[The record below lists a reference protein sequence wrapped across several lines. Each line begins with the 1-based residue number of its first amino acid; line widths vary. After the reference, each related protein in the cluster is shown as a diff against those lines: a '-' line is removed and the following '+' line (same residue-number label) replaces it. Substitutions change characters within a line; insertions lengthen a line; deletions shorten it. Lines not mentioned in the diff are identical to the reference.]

1 MSAQAETLTQRV
13 GDHLTT
19 RRSTAV
25 PAVPTGVIPHFRRLF
40 QHYASIGGLRGLWHE
55 VQGLGTHVA
64 LYPLGLI
71 GAPVRPRETSAGD
84 DVYETPI
91 VQVHGYFHNR
101 SGFFFMSR
109 ELRAQGF
116 RWIHGMNYNPLRSGV
131 PELAEWF
138 GKHVEDVMRISGAP
152 RVHLVGHSLGGVIAR
167 WYIQELGGEK
177 HVDTCV
183 TIGTPHHGTVAAYL
197 GIGPAARDMRPGS
210 DVIERL
216 ERGFAKSKVSYVNFY
231 SDLDFLIIPAASALL
246 PERRNVHQDIIE
258 DLGHTSL
265 LVSEKLIEQVTEHL
279 IAAERGGRLAE
290 VRHLPK
296 RA

>member
-1 MSAQAETLTQRV
+1 MTNRQQLTARI
-13 GDHLTT
+13 D
-19 RRSTAV
+19 A
-25 PAVPTGVIPHFRRLF
+25 TGVTPHFRRLLRR
-40 QHYASIGGLRGLWHE
+40 YASAGGVRGIWHE
-55 VQGLGTHVA
+55 VQGLGTHLA
-64 LYPLGLI
+64 LYPLGFV
-71 GAPVRPRETSAGD
+71 GAPLRPRELGNGH

-138 GKHVEDVMRISGAP
+138 GKHVEDVMRISGAK
-152 RVHLVGHSLGGVIAR
+152 RVHLVGHSLGGVVAR

-177 HVDTCV
+177 HVDHCV
-183 TIGTPHHGTVAAYL
+183 TIGTPHHGTMAAYL

-210 DVIERL
+210 EVVERL
-216 ERGFAKSKVSYVNFY
+216 ENGFARSNVMYVNLY
-231 SDLDFLIIPAASALL
+231 SDLDFLIIPASSALL
-246 PERRNVHQDIIE
+246 PEQRNVHQDLIE

-265 LVSEKLIEQVTEHL
+265 LVSEKLVEQVAGHL
-279 IAAERGGRLAE
+279 IAAERHGRLAD
-290 VRHLPK
+290 VRPLRK

>member
-1 MSAQAETLTQRV
+1 V
-13 GDHLTT
+13 
-19 RRSTAV
+19 
-25 PAVPTGVIPHFRRLF
+25 
-40 QHYASIGGLRGLWHE
+40 RGLWHE
-55 VQGLGTHVA
+55 VQGLGTHLA
-64 LYPLGLI
+64 LYPLGFV
-71 GAPVRPRETSAGD
+71 GAPLRPRELGNGKD
-84 DVYETPI
+84 IYETPI

-109 ELRAQGF
+109 ELRAEGF

-138 GKHVEDVMRISGAP
+138 SKHVEDVMRISGAR

-177 HVDTCV
+177 HVDHCV
-183 TIGTPHHGTVAAYL
+183 TIGTPHQGTMAAYL

-210 DVIERL
+210 EVIERL
-216 ERGFAKSKVSYVNFY
+216 ERGFKKSKVMYVNLF
-231 SDLDFLIIPAASALL
+231 SDLDFLIVPASSAVL
-246 PERRNVHQDIIE
+246 PEGRNVHQDLIE

-265 LVSEKLIEQVTEHL
+265 LVSEKLIEQVAAHL
-279 IAAERGGRLAE
+279 IAAEQHGRLAE
-290 VRHLPK
+290 VRPLRK